1 MNCCIHLQECRPSQL
16 PFLARELDSSSLTM
30 YSALELKLDLL
41 IAISVRLAFK
51 TVSTLKMLE
60 FGVGIVSGYSDN

>member
-1 MNCCIHLQECRPSQL
+1 M
-16 PFLARELDSSSLTM
+16 TM

-60 FGVGIVSGYSDN
+60 FGVEIVSGYSDN